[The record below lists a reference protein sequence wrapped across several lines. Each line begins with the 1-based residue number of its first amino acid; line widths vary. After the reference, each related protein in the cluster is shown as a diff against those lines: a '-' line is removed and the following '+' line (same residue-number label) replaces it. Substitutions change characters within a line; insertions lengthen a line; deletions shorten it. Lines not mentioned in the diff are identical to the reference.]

1 MSDLYP
7 EYKPLKAL
15 EEEEEE
21 EQEEEEEKKD
31 QTKAQ
36 DILKPEQR
44 KAL

>member
-15 EEEEEE
+15 EEEEE